1 MDASSDVHHFTST
14 ITREKCCSSQQNDT
28 TTTAS
33 NQLQTDSYK
42 VNPIPGSLFICYK
55 FVGGVCTV
63 EEVQVVIAPVGL
75 TLQRSDLTQALVRVL
90 EATVAYA
97 TLICTFYYYFILV
110 WLWYQTVSFFAGR
123 NARSQP
129 NIYVR
134 NVVFLHSLSS
144 SLLFIPPF
152 LFALKLSHSL
162 SERRS
167 GQSPVTITN
176 EFFYVFSV
184 KRTHLCPLCK

>member
-1 MDASSDVHHFTST
+1 VFQCKYLSICLLFLHFCELNVFIIIIAAVARCHVSLAWLMDASSDVHHFTST

-110 WLWYQTVSFFAGR
+110 WL
-123 NARSQP
+123 
-129 NIYVR
+129 
-134 NVVFLHSLSS
+134 
-144 SLLFIPPF
+144 
-152 LFALKLSHSL
+152 
-162 SERRS
+162 
-167 GQSPVTITN
+167 
-176 EFFYVFSV
+176 
-184 KRTHLCPLCK
+184 